1 MRQLSGTSKI
11 AIGGIKGEK
20 LKILI
25 SIHASSVL
33 VLENLENVLFPIF

>member
-1 MRQLSGTSKI
+1 MKQLSGTSKI

-25 SIHASSVL
+25 SICASL
-33 VLENLENVLFPIF
+33 VLENLENVLFPVL